1 MPITGGVKFFKKSK
15 ALFALGATATATSNT
30 DAAKN
35 VLSSNKFVIWQSLG
49 SDDATTETIVIT
61 FPATADIDRIFL
73 ISMNWKEF
81 TVKYDVTGT
90 PTDFTSV
97 VGLNGSQSNISET
110 VYVRDT
116 AYYEFDKVSTTKITI
131 TATKT
136 QIVDAEKKLERFYA
150 TEEIGTFTGFPE
162 ISKEELNQN
171 INKQRVLSGNT
182 NFQKRIETFKAT
194 ISFKN
199 YTAIQNDYDIL
210 LDLERRPE
218 SFLIWLCGGK
228 FGTNFSIT
236 RENWFLKNVYNVQT
250 AGKLNAKWNNNIYIA
265 GFSAKLNL
273 EQATEER

>member
-1 MPITGGVKFFKKSK
+1 MPITGGIKFFKKSK

-35 VLSSNKFVIWQSLG
+35 ILSSNKFVIWQSLA
-49 SDDATTETIVIT
+49 SDDTTTETIVIT
-61 FPATADIDRIFL
+61 FPASADIDRIFL

-90 PTDFTSV
+90 PTDFTNV
-97 VGLNGSQSNISET
+97 VGLDGSQSVIAET
-110 VYVRDT
+110 AYARDT
-116 AYYEFDKVSTTKITI
+116 AYYEFDKVNTTKITI

-136 QIVDAEKKLERFYA
+136 QIVDAEKQLERFYA
-150 TEEIGTFTGFPE
+150 TEEIGTFTGFPGVP
-162 ISKEELNQN
+162 KEELNQN
-171 INKQRVLSGNT
+171 LNKQRVLSGNI

-194 ISFKN
+194 INFKN

-228 FGTNFSIT
+228 FGANFSIT

-250 AGKLNAKWNNNIYIA
+250 PGKLNAKWNNNIYIA